1 MLREPNKYVFSQLEI
16 YKEKLELEHLKKK
29 TIIVNV
35 LVFLLGALVLYLLLK
50 IGRNFDGIMPLMLT
64 FISFLII
71 NFSFYSY
78 KQDHYN
84 YLKILMY
91 GSVIFI
97 YFISIMIVF
106 EFETPSSFTAMFLA
120 YAVTSIYQDYKSI
133 MLSNF
138 TLFLTGSLL
147 VVRFPEIFSISS
159 GNNPDS
165 FIVLVFLLVFV
176 LLLTLSSLILIKR
189 KTFFYNQLAYVKEA
203 EIRNINLLVEVQK
216 ILGKNDVDQN
226 SYFSKIKSFS
236 KAVSAKIGVDDIFKY
251 RLQLIDDICDLDD
264 IKFSK
269 KYPEITIEEKQYISQ
284 LRLDILSKI
293 RTISI
298 KASQSFG
305 IKVSKKEVFAETQ
318 FKSFKHSED
327 SNYSKIISFVTFYT
341 LLKINKPYLK
351 ALNEKELKDVLLNS
365 EYFHKVDRDIMNVYL
380 QNSEVFDTIVN
391 AHLKEDVLWKISLEE
406 Y

>member
-236 KAVSAKIGVDDIFKY
+236 KAVSSKIGVDDIFKY

>member
-1 MLREPNKYVFSQLEI
+1 MLREPNKYVFSQLET

-29 TIIVNV
+29 TIIVNM

-50 IGRNFDGIMPLMLT
+50 IGRDFDGIMPLMLT
-64 FISFLII
+64 FIFFLIV

-106 EFETPSSFTAMFLA
+106 EFQTPSSFTGMFLA

-147 VVRFPEIFSISS
+147 VVRFPEIFSISN
-159 GNNPDS
+159 GNNPDT

-203 EIRNINLLVEVQK
+203 ELRNIRLLLNIQK
-216 ILGKNDVDQN
+216 ILGKNEINQN
-226 SYFSKIKSFS
+226 SYYDKINAFS
-236 KAVSAKIGVDDIFKY
+236 KAVSSKIGVDDIFKY
-251 RLQLIDDICDLDD
+251 RLILLEDLCKLNDIE
-264 IKFSK
+264 FTN
-269 KYPEITIEEKQYISQ
+269 KYTDVTIEEKQYISQ
-284 LRLDILSKI
+284 MRVDILSKI

-351 ALNEKELKDVLLNS
+351 ALDEEELRDVLLNS
-365 EYFHKVDRDIMNVYL
+365 EYFHKVDRDIMNIYL

-391 AHLKEDVLWKISLEE
+391 AHLKEDEL
-406 Y
+406 